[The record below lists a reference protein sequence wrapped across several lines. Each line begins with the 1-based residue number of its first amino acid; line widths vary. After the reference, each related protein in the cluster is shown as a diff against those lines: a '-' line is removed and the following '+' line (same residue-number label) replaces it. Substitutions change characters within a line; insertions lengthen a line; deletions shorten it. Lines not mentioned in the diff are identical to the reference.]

1 MAQVKYNYTP
11 LPKRRDTG
19 ASVGSPNLKKPI
31 RLLNLLPGGFN
42 DTLIGQLIV
51 YQLKVLEA
59 PVEDARRQD
68 DHDLTDPRSPTTID
82 GPQEGEFERQYEAL
96 SYSWG
101 QKNSDDDFC
110 INILN
115 EKLSCQGLE
124 VTPNLHSAL
133 KHLRHKTETRCLW
146 VDAIVSSFVITFWR
160 DVGWN
165 VIALATLSAGSTP
178 LTISWPILVHQSI
191 R

>member
-11 LPKRRDTG
+11 LPKRSDTG
-19 ASVGSPNLKKPI
+19 ANVGLPNLKKPI
-31 RLLNLLPGGFN
+31 RLLNLLPGGFD

-51 YQLKVLEA
+51 YHLKVLEA
-59 PVEDARRQD
+59 PVEDPRRQD
-68 DHDLTDPRSPTTID
+68 VPDLFDPRSPTAID
-82 GPQEGEFERQYEAL
+82 GPEERQFERQYEAL

-101 QKNSDDDFC
+101 QKSSDDDFC

-115 EKLSCQGLE
+115 DRLSCQGLE

-146 VDAIVSSFVITFWR
+146 VDAIVSSIVQFVPG
-160 DVGWN
+160 DVGSN
-165 VIALATLSAGSTP
+165 A
-178 LTISWPILVHQSI
+178 ILLMPPFHSPKFCMLGA
-191 R
+191 RH